1 MNHFQKQISE
11 SISWLRF
18 PLVLMVVFIHSS
30 GFGEFQT
37 DSFNFSA
44 LADINLYDF
53 SRIMVSRILCQVA
66 VPLFFIISGYLFY
79 TKFDIQGWSWGI
91 WIKKIKT
98 RTYTLLIPYLS
109 WNILRFVYDEGLWL
123 LQSIRHGESISTSVC
138 LILSKI
144 SPKIFFNYGYT
155 DTGYIN
161 WNHELTM
168 MSVPAHTPFW
178 YVRDLI
184 VLVIMSPLIYF
195 LLKRLMG
202 GANSYSSGNI
212 YSYAI

>member
-53 SRIMVSRILCQVA
+53 LRILVSRILCQVA

-91 WIKKIKT
+91 WIKKIKS
-98 RTYTLLIPYLS
+98 RI
-109 WNILRFVYDEGLWL
+109 
-123 LQSIRHGESISTSVC
+123 
-138 LILSKI
+138 
-144 SPKIFFNYGYT
+144 
-155 DTGYIN
+155 
-161 WNHELTM
+161 
-168 MSVPAHTPFW
+168 
-178 YVRDLI
+178 
-184 VLVIMSPLIYF
+184 
-195 LLKRLMG
+195 
-202 GANSYSSGNI
+202 
-212 YSYAI
+212 

>member
-53 SRIMVSRILCQVA
+53 LRILVSRILCQVA

-91 WIKKIKT
+91 WIKKIKS

-109 WNILRFVYDEGLWL
+109 WNILRFVYDEELWL

-161 WNHELTM
+161 WNH
-168 MSVPAHTPFW
+168 
-178 YVRDLI
+178 
-184 VLVIMSPLIYF
+184 
-195 LLKRLMG
+195 
-202 GANSYSSGNI
+202 
-212 YSYAI
+212 